1 MGCQFMLMAKSVIIG
16 FNKSYEHC
24 LTAADNSVI
33 DGKHSFHSSGNP
45 YKQNTD
51 SAEVAKKILGF

>member
-1 MGCQFMLMAKSVIIG
+1 MLMAKSVIIG